1 MKKSNLDFL
10 STKLMVFVPIL
21 LYLIDARCISL
32 KNSRLCPQYK
42 DYSVNIPMNST
53 EKIQFTNLAG
63 FDAYVSRNQVFN
75 MESVCPTWPSIGNDP
90 IPYPVSFSCAYYI
103 SISPTC
109 NTNPLSPVLCQQTI
123 ATTLLYLKNQ
133 YLIPKQCNM
142 DEYNQLFGQFQTF
155 LNQAP
160 TSNCANGFGNELSA
174 PCLPSAQ
181 LSNNFCNLVNNQPVC
196 CTKSIP
202 KFKPPLAIGNPKSST
217 LNPPAPGPTPNPV
230 QTDPSNAN
238 INTVAN
244 LNVITTGS
252 QSPTGVPGKADLAT
266 GTRPIVET
274 AGNGLQVAGIPTGI
288 VLTAAPDIPD
298 IVNDPQPTLQNTSP
312 SSSTGHPL
320 VIGFSIIGLCFL
332 IVLAVIYGIVVH
344 QRKEHNDTNSEI
356 NLPKEILPVLY
367 EYIPTMDDELYLGK
381 IVFDLATGDFIEIEV
396 KYDDGWARGLNL
408 TTKEVGVFP
417 LAHIGTYSL
426 LMPHFNLYSDVKSFD
441 AYVLGNAVFNM
452 NSQVCP
458 KWPVVGNQP
467 VSYATSFACGYAMF
481 NSYQPCN
488 SGLPPPP
495 ALCQDTVNTALGYLQ
510 NTVFQQKGCSLTQFN
525 MPQFFQSYSAF
536 QAGAPS
542 TGCVRAFGADAQA
555 PCGFTGANAQTL
567 STAYCN
573 EQKNAPL
580 CCNPNS
586 PLTIQ
591 ANAATVV
598 SSAPSPAPVAG
609 SDTGGSGTVGN
620 STGVNGAA
628 VVTPQSSAT
637 SATQNSSTSSSSVLS
652 PLVIGGAAFGLA
664 LIAVFGAMLFI
675 ASRKKSSTA
684 PNTSKSSNVPPAAP
698 ISGGQPQ
705 EETLECVFE
714 YQANLFDELTLEVGD
729 HVVIREKFD
738 DGWGIG
744 FNLNSQK
751 EGTFPLACVGPI
763 GSYDPNRMTMAT
775 DSQYATDSMYQQ
787 YPNQPRYEEG
797 RPESM
802 YSKRTSSI
810 YGANQH
816 QQGYPNYQNYN

>member
-1 MKKSNLDFL
+1 
-10 STKLMVFVPIL
+10 
-21 LYLIDARCISL
+21 
-32 KNSRLCPQYK
+32 
-42 DYSVNIPMNST
+42 
-53 EKIQFTNLAG
+53 
-63 FDAYVSRNQVFN
+63 
-75 MESVCPTWPSIGNDP
+75 
-90 IPYPVSFSCAYYI
+90 
-103 SISPTC
+103 
-109 NTNPLSPVLCQQTI
+109 
-123 ATTLLYLKNQ
+123 
-133 YLIPKQCNM
+133 
-142 DEYNQLFGQFQTF
+142 
-155 LNQAP
+155 
-160 TSNCANGFGNELSA
+160 
-174 PCLPSAQ
+174 
-181 LSNNFCNLVNNQPVC
+181 
-196 CTKSIP
+196 
-202 KFKPPLAIGNPKSST
+202 
-217 LNPPAPGPTPNPV
+217 
-230 QTDPSNAN
+230 
-238 INTVAN
+238 
-244 LNVITTGS
+244 
-252 QSPTGVPGKADLAT
+252 
-266 GTRPIVET
+266 
-274 AGNGLQVAGIPTGI
+274 
-288 VLTAAPDIPD
+288 
-298 IVNDPQPTLQNTSP
+298 
-312 SSSTGHPL
+312 
-320 VIGFSIIGLCFL
+320 
-332 IVLAVIYGIVVH
+332 
-344 QRKEHNDTNSEI
+344 
-356 NLPKEILPVLY
+356 
-367 EYIPTMDDELYLGK
+367 
-381 IVFDLATGDFIEIEV
+381 
-396 KYDDGWARGLNL
+396 
-408 TTKEVGVFP
+408 
-417 LAHIGTYSL
+417 
-426 LMPHFNLYSDVKSFD
+426 MPHFNLYSDVKTFD
-441 AYVLGNAVFNM
+441 AYVLGSSVFNM
-452 NSQVCP
+452 NSAVCP
-458 KWPVVGNQP
+458 KWPVVGTQP

-510 NTVFQQKGCSLTQFN
+510 NTVFPEKGCSLTQFN
-525 MPQFFQSYSAF
+525 MPNYFQSYSTF

-542 TGCVRAFGADAQA
+542 SGCIRAFGPDAKA

-567 STAYCN
+567 ATAYCN

-591 ANAATVV
+591 ANAATVA
-598 SSAPSPAPVAG
+598 SSAPTAAPAAG
-609 SDTGGSGTVGN
+609 SDNAASGN
-620 STGVNGAA
+620 STGVTGAGVNGAA
-628 VVTPQSSAT
+628 VVTPQASAT
-637 SATQNSSTSSSSVLS
+637 SSAQTSTAASSSVLS

-684 PNTSKSSNVPPAAP
+684 PKSSKAASVPAAAP
-698 ISGGQPQ
+698 IGGGEPE

-816 QQGYPNYQNYN
+816 QQGYPNYQNY